1 VNPLDVDSDISD
13 DEEEIIP
20 SEKALGKRRVA
31 ESEDEDS
38 GSGSSDE
45 DDTEDL
51 LRELEKI
58 KAERAAERER
68 LEREKMYGCVTNC
81 LGKLKW
87 KNESSRRLRR
97 TRC

>member
-1 VNPLDVDSDISD
+1 LKAEKLYYAKSKMGKVGGVVANPLDVDSDISD
-13 DEEEIIP
+13 DEEEMIVP

-38 GSGSSDE
+38 GSDSSDQ

-68 LEREKMYGCVTNC
+68 IEREKM
-81 LGKLKW
+81 
-87 KNESSRRLRR
+87 
-97 TRC
+97 